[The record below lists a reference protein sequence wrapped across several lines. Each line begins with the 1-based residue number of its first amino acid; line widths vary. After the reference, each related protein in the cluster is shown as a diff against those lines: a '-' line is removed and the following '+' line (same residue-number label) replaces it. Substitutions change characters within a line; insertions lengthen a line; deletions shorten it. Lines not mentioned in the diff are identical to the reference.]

1 MIVAPLR
8 ITEADLRC
16 LIMQELRRPFPS
28 DALPINE
35 ELSTPL
41 FGGHARSVTEDDFD
55 FLQKRLGPLHAKL
68 RLGIEADH
76 EAQVFGQGINYFHIE
91 NLRSSHFVIRTCLQ
105 LTGLYWRGRR
115 NAAKIA
121 VRHNHVT
128 SSQIPKEF
136 DGFTILQLSDLHVD
150 MSQDAMDCL
159 TAILKEI
166 TYDLCVLTGDY
177 RGQTFGPYEAT
188 LAGMS
193 EICAQ
198 LKKPA
203 YGVLGNHDTVRMVP
217 GLEEIGIRMLLNEY
231 EAIKNNHQCI
241 SLLVSMMRIFIVQI
255 ILRRLFVEYRVM
267 SFRFY
272 SHTRQKSIDRRPL
285 PTLISY

>member
-1 MIVAPLR
+1 MA
-8 ITEADLRC
+8 
-16 LIMQELRRPFPS
+16 
-28 DALPINE
+28 
-35 ELSTPL
+35 
-41 FGGHARSVTEDDFD
+41 
-55 FLQKRLGPLHAKL
+55 
-68 RLGIEADH
+68 
-76 EAQVFGQGINYFHIE
+76 
-91 NLRSSHFVIRTCLQ
+91 
-105 LTGLYWRGRR
+105 
-115 NAAKIA
+115 
-121 VRHNHVT
+121 
-128 SSQIPKEF
+128 
-136 DGFTILQLSDLHVD
+136 
-150 MSQDAMDCL
+150 CL

-241 SLLVSMMRIFIVQI
+241 SLLVSMMRIFFVRITSKRLLPEFRVTSSRSYFRT
-255 ILRRLFVEYRVM
+255 RRKFIGKL
-267 SFRFY
+267 
-272 SHTRQKSIDRRPL
+272 PL
-285 PTLISY
+285 PTSICY